1 MIDYIKSS
9 FIIEERVNI
18 NGIPA
23 IIFRPKG
30 VKEPP
35 NLIFYHGWGS
45 NKDTQRI
52 RGFILAAAGYQ
63 VLIPDAVYHGERN
76 PLKDYGKASATEYF
90 WEVIFTNMEEYTRL
104 ENELILKYN
113 ADPDRIAIMGNSM
126 GGFSAA
132 GIFTSNKNIKTLI
145 VFNGSCSW
153 DTFNKI
159 YDGDMTEKIERL
171 LKRAGEKDPFK
182 HLSMLKDRP
191 ILMLHGD
198 SDSLVPVDGQRD
210 FYNKICP
217 LYRDKEKIKLV
228 EYPLLNHFVTT
239 NMMEESINWLGRYL

>member
-1 MIDYIKSS
+1 MSVYLYSPY
-9 FIIEERVNI
+9 FII
-18 NGIPA
+18 
-23 IIFRPKG
+23 
-30 VKEPP
+30 
-35 NLIFYHGWGS
+35 
-45 NKDTQRI
+45 
-52 RGFILAAAGYQ
+52 
-63 VLIPDAVYHGERN
+63 
-76 PLKDYGKASATEYF
+76 
-90 WEVIFTNMEEYTRL
+90 
-104 ENELILKYN
+104 
-113 ADPDRIAIMGNSM
+113 
-126 GGFSAA
+126 
-132 GIFTSNKNIKTLI
+132 
-145 VFNGSCSW
+145 CSW